1 MWNIYI
7 YNILMVQVLG
17 LKTMDHIFFRYLM
30 FHIFLKLAVLVISGF
45 SWLSQAFFF
54 LWRYLIYSE
63 PVQAI
68 MFFYLLVALN
78 GHCVRWMFQP
88 GFDGL
93 KSWTCKII
101 SIGTLVGNGG
111 LSKAIQVL
119 TWCMSALVI
128 IIFYSHNAF
137 WLTLWEEESIYL
149 KYEIHSLT
157 SLSNSLANRPCR

>member
-1 MWNIYI
+1 
-7 YNILMVQVLG
+7 MVQVLG
-17 LKTMDHIFFRYLM
+17 LKTMDHVFFRYLM

-45 SWLSQAFFF
+45 CCNN
-54 LWRYLIYSE
+54 
-63 PVQAI
+63 V
-68 MFFYLLVALN
+68 FYLLVALN

-149 KYEIHSLT
+149 IYEIHSLT
-157 SLSNSLANRPCR
+157 TLSNSLANRPCR

>member
-1 MWNIYI
+1 M
-7 YNILMVQVLG
+7 
-17 LKTMDHIFFRYLM
+17 
-30 FHIFLKLAVLVISGF
+30 LVISWF
-45 SWLSQAFFF
+45 SWPSQAFFLFLFF

-63 PVQAI
+63 WCIIECLYKHKV
-68 MFFYLLVALN
+68 FYLLVALN
-78 GHCVRWMFQP
+78 GQCVSWMFQP

-119 TWCMSALVI
+119 TRCMSALI

-137 WLTLWEEESIYL
+137 WLTLWEEESICL
-149 KYEIHSLT
+149 IYEIHSIFLKKKKKKKMT
-157 SLSNSLANRPCR
+157 HSL